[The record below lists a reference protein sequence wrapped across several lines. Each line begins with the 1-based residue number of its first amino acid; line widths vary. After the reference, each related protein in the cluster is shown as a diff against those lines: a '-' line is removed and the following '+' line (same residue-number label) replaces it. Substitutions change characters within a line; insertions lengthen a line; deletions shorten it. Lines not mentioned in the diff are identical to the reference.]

1 MSRFRVGSLGHSL
14 MFRGWHVVWQG
25 SNTPEGISPWEAWD
39 PFTGEILGAAS
50 YRELRDLIMGDR
62 YAVSV

>member
-1 MSRFRVGSLGHSL
+1 MSKFRVGSLGHSL

-25 SNTPEGISPWEAWD
+25 FDVPEGVSPWEAWD
-39 PFTGEILGAAS
+39 PSTGEILGAAS
-50 YRELRDLIMGDR
+50 YRELQGLIRGNR